1 MYKCLRKIIPKVEL
15 CKYGKHQHPGS
26 FMKCP
31 VAFSPC
37 SNVHIQ
43 QRTKQGKQLLMVLV
57 AFVTFARVLQPVFKS
72 CQENSIIAAIFLQT
86 QNRDYNRSPTPV
98 YDMAPFLHCA
108 CVGSA
113 IFLASKTAAS
123 NSKFYGESF
132 GQCKK
137 TAIKS

>member
-1 MYKCLRKIIPKVEL
+1 MWETISHEAIDVNTHVQLQKASFSCYKYAVSKIFPNIVTGL
-15 CKYGKHQHPGS
+15 
-26 FMKCP
+26 
-31 VAFSPC
+31 
-37 SNVHIQ
+37 I
-43 QRTKQGKQLLMVLV
+43 LL
-57 AFVTFARVLQPVFKS
+57 A
-72 CQENSIIAAIFLQT
+72 

-108 CVGSA
+108 CVRSA

-123 NSKFYGESF
+123 NSKLYGESF

>member
-1 MYKCLRKIIPKVEL
+1 MYSRMRLAYDADDAC
-15 CKYGKHQHPGS
+15 GKH
-26 FMKCP
+26 
-31 VAFSPC
+31 
-37 SNVHIQ
+37 
-43 QRTKQGKQLLMVLV
+43 L
-57 AFVTFARVLQPVFKS
+57 KS
-72 CQENSIIAAIFLQT
+72 IKS

-108 CVGSA
+108 CVRSA

-123 NSKFYGESF
+123 TSKLYGESL

>member
-1 MYKCLRKIIPKVEL
+1 MMKSQNVMMKYHNPII
-15 CKYGKHQHPGS
+15 KYHNVMIKWHNYNCTPNVLFDTNNASYH
-26 FMKCP
+26 FRYVC
-31 VAFSPC
+31 V
-37 SNVHIQ
+37 SNLYV
-43 QRTKQGKQLLMVLV
+43 
-57 AFVTFARVLQPVFKS
+57 PY
-72 CQENSIIAAIFLQT
+72 T

-108 CVGSA
+108 CVRSA

-123 NSKFYGESF
+123 NSKLYGESF